1 MTSLAPLGQRILPG
15 SEALLHSLVSQK
27 FERVVYLGAKEFHG
41 LAREASLKMLELT
54 DGQVVSVAD
63 SPLGFRHGPK
73 TILNGATLVV
83 VFVSSDPYTRSYDLD
98 LIEELRRDGIAGR
111 VITLSLQSDAP
122 HQPDDVVLQSAGES
136 SDVSDLELCL
146 PYAMFAQSL
155 ALLRSL
161 SLGVR
166 PDSPNAAGTV
176 SRVVKGVSIHPW
188 RSGA

>member
-1 MTSLAPLGQRILPG
+1 M
-15 SEALLHSLVSQK
+15 
-27 FERVVYLGAKEFHG
+27 
-41 LAREASLKMLELT
+41 
-54 DGQVVSVAD
+54 
-63 SPLGFRHGPK
+63 
-73 TILNGATLVV
+73 
-83 VFVSSDPYTRSYDLD
+83 
-98 LIEELRRDGIAGR
+98 
-111 VITLSLQSDAP
+111 ITLSLRSEA
-122 HQPDDVVLQSAGES
+122 QPEADDVVLLGKGAS

-188 RSGA
+188 RGGA

>member
-1 MTSLAPLGQRILPG
+1 
-15 SEALLHSLVSQK
+15 
-27 FERVVYLGAKEFHG
+27 
-41 LAREASLKMLELT
+41 
-54 DGQVVSVAD
+54 
-63 SPLGFRHGPK
+63 
-73 TILNGATLVV
+73 
-83 VFVSSDPYTRSYDLD
+83 
-98 LIEELRRDGIAGR
+98 

-122 HQPDDVVLQSAGES
+122 PQPDDLVLLGAGVS
-136 SDVSDLELCL
+136 GDVSDLELCL
-146 PYAMFAQSL
+146 PYALFAQSL